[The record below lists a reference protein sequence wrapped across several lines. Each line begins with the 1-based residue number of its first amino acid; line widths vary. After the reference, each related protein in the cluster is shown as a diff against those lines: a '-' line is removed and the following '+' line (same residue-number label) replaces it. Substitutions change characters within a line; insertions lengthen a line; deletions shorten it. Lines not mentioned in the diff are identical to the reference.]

1 MNAAGPPEREPDA
14 RHHPG
19 ERHGA
24 GFGSRLNWLRAG
36 VLGANDGIVSVAGL
50 VVGVAGVTTE
60 RGPLFT
66 AGIAGLVAGAVSM
79 ALGEY
84 VSVSSQRDSEKAQL
98 DTEKRELRDDT
109 ELELAELAALY
120 EAKGLRPE
128 TARTVAHELTEHD
141 ALAAHLDAELSI
153 DPEDLTSPWQAAGAS
168 ALAFTL
174 GAVLPLLAILLP
186 PPAWRVPACV
196 AVVLVALVIAGWVG
210 AILGGGSRAVAVAR
224 VVIGGALA
232 WPSPT
237 SSGTSSAPPSADPNP
252 WTTPDPRSSVC
263 RLAQDLAQFAA
274 ARRTA
279 LRLPSAAGLSA
290 AGARHL
296 RLGVGVTEPI
306 RRHPVLI
313 AQTMLTVAQMT
324 KKAPILGIGAGE
336 RMHID
341 PYGLDFLPP
350 RRAPQGGPTDHPP
363 LLRRV
368 GPINFE
374 GHHFTLDNAL
384 MDLHG

>member
-1 MNAAGPPEREPDA
+1 MFRIPLTCRLQHRRLAALPWKATVMASGVSSNHRRIRDAPRRRPKHRSRLPCSNDGVNADRPPEQGPDA

-19 ERHGA
+19 EQHGA
-24 GFGSRLNWLRAG
+24 GFGSRLDWRRAG

-98 DTEKRELRDDT
+98 DTEKRELREDP

-120 EAKGLRPE
+120 EAKGLRPD
-128 TARTVAHELTEHD
+128 TAWIVARELTEHD

-186 PPAWRVPACV
+186 PPAWRVPA
-196 AVVLVALVIAGWVG
+196 WSWRVG
-210 AILGGGSRAVAVAR
+210 RARRCRLGRPSSAAATGPP
-224 VVIGGALA
+224 
-232 WPSPT
+232 PSPA
-237 SSGTSSAPPSADPNP
+237 S
-252 WTTPDPRSSVC
+252 
-263 RLAQDLAQFAA
+263 
-274 ARRTA
+274 
-279 LRLPSAAGLSA
+279 
-290 AGARHL
+290 
-296 RLGVGVTEPI
+296 
-306 RRHPVLI
+306 
-313 AQTMLTVAQMT
+313 
-324 KKAPILGIGAGE
+324 
-336 RMHID
+336 
-341 PYGLDFLPP
+341 
-350 RRAPQGGPTDHPP
+350 
-363 LLRRV
+363 
-368 GPINFE
+368 
-374 GHHFTLDNAL
+374 
-384 MDLHG
+384 